1 MKCIDVCIKYSSLFP
16 KEKASSFNTFTA
28 LSSDRLKEELANQS
42 KYFVQK
48 NFIHFLLVFGLTSIK
63 VQSQGLYILS
73 WLEILVSSVNILRAC
88 TCIASSEKAENLSNL
103 VLCKA
108 LELDKKIQKSKSV
121 P

>member
-73 WLEILVSSVNILRAC
+73 
-88 TCIASSEKAENLSNL
+88 
-103 VLCKA
+103 
-108 LELDKKIQKSKSV
+108 
-121 P
+121 